1 MHVVTPVL
9 ASPSMTTGPRRQSRG
24 LRGFAEAL
32 AADSDHACAALA
44 GSALDALL
52 TELFLGRMTAA
63 TPSSLFE
70 GTGALATFSAKVD
83 VSFGLGWISGAERA
97 DLHVVREVSGLFARD
112 VRREF
117 SFASEAIRAACEPL
131 QLANAFLAEAG
142 MPDSVFAQEAFGE
155 LRTNARQ
162 RFEMTIEFLRQA
174 LIYRASQGTQAEDLP
189 DVES

>member
-1 MHVVTPVL
+1 MHVVTPDV
-9 ASPSMTTGPRRQSRG
+9 ASPSMSGPRRPSRG
-24 LRGFAEAL
+24 LRGFSEAL
-32 AADSDHACAALA
+32 AADSDHACATLA
-44 GSALDALL
+44 CSALDALL
-52 TELFLGRMTAA
+52 TELFTGRMTSMAPAA
-63 TPSSLFE
+63 LFE
-70 GTGALATFSAKVD
+70 GSGALATFAAKVD
-83 VSFGLGWISGAERA
+83 VAYGLGWISGAERA

-112 VRREF
+112 VRREL
-117 SFASEAIRAACEPL
+117 SFASETVRLACEPL

-142 MPDSVFAQEAFGE
+142 MPVSVFAQEAFGE

>member
-1 MHVVTPVL
+1 MHVVTPDV
-9 ASPSMTTGPRRQSRG
+9 ASPSMSGPRRPSRG
-24 LRGFAEAL
+24 LRGFSEAL
-32 AADSDHACAALA
+32 AADSDHACATLA
-44 GSALDALL
+44 CSALDALL
-52 TELFLGRMTAA
+52 TELFTGRMTSMAPAA
-63 TPSSLFE
+63 LFE
-70 GTGALATFSAKVD
+70 GSGALATFAAKVD
-83 VSFGLGWISGAERA
+83 VAYGLGWISGAERA

-112 VRREF
+112 VRREL
-117 SFASEAIRAACEPL
+117 SFASETVRLACEPL
-131 QLANAFLAEAG
+131 QLANAFLAEAA